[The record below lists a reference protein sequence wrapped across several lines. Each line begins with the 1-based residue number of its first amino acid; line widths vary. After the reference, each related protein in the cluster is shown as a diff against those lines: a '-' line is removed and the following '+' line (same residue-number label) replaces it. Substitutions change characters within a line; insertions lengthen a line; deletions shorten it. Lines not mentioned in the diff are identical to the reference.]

1 MTTIALSVAPGT
13 ASREFTSALARSLD
27 LELVD
32 LRPFEHDM
40 ARRSDA
46 APGVLKRF
54 IHAKSSTRWNISRE
68 QLARRMHE
76 ETLEIAASG
85 DVLIVGWSAPV
96 ILRPFTHVARVG
108 VGGAMAF
115 RERTIMATYAYRD
128 VRTARFEIESEDAML
143 ARWLSLTFGAEAHD
157 ASLYNLVVD
166 AESVSCEAC
175 SDLLRLLVSA
185 PRFKATPHD
194 KSTISQRLADMQRE
208 EGRSSLA
215 GTGPGAAVVIDS
227 TTVSLSGVQSHE
239 DAIAKIEQ
247 RLHGAGPVPRRID
260 PLSSRA
266 PTFEPPAELIKAET
280 NCPTRSP
287 TTGSGPARPTG

>member
-68 QLARRMHE
+68 QLARRMLE
-76 ETLEIAASG
+76 ETLEIAARG
-85 DVLIVGWSAPV
+85 NVLIVGWSAPV
-96 ILRPFTHVARVG
+96 ILQPFTHVARVG
-108 VGGAMAF
+108 LGGAMAF

-185 PRFKATPHD
+185 PRFEATPYD
-194 KSTISQRLADMQRE
+194 KSTISHRLADMQRE
-208 EGRSSLA
+208 EGDRKS
-215 GTGPGAAVVIDS
+215 VV
-227 TTVSLSGVQSHE
+227 
-239 DAIAKIEQ
+239 
-247 RLHGAGPVPRRID
+247 
-260 PLSSRA
+260 
-266 PTFEPPAELIKAET
+266 
-280 NCPTRSP
+280 
-287 TTGSGPARPTG
+287 